1 MPLRWKR
8 IRPVT
13 RFKFPPPGRQVY
25 VQAFLNNV
33 RQGSLLAA
41 LERAAAKV
49 DAVTLRAELSQYAP
63 TAGLQALQGS
73 GLRDE
78 EVFATPTLLRTAPGT
93 LGYYR
98 LLLGVSQK
106 GFYTTKTGLNIFFS
120 MEDRQTVRVDAD
132 PYIEDLCSDLNAA
145 MAVLMTQLPQG
156 TLHDDVRQLPLLTL
170 GAQAD
175 GSWRGQIG
183 QTATRGV
190 FDALKAVVKNQGK
203 TYTETDV
210 SITVTNSAGREVTL
224 ALAPDPDVVI
234 REQVNN
240 TDVYKVAIEIK
251 GGTDYANLH
260 NRVGEAE
267 KSHQKARATGAQDCW
282 TLIALTNAN
291 MARLRQESPT
301 TREWFDM
308 AEVLAQSGTH
318 WSRLVTLTISAMGI

>member
-1 MPLRWKR
+1 MA
-8 IRPVT
+8 
-13 RFKFPPPGRQVY
+13 RFNFPPPGRQVY
-25 VQAFLNNV
+25 VQAFLANV
-33 RQGSLLAA
+33 RKASLHDA
-41 LERAAAKV
+41 LKTAVAKV
-49 DAVTLRAELSQYAP
+49 PASTLRAELTTYAP
-63 TAGLQALQGS
+63 APGLQALQGT

-78 EVFATPTLLRTAPGT
+78 DVFATPTLLRAAPGT

-106 GFYTTKTGLNIFFS
+106 GFYTTKSGLNVFFS
-120 MEDRQTVRVDAD
+120 MEDRETVRVDAD
-132 PYIEDLCSDLNAA
+132 ALIEDLCTELNEA
-145 MAVLMTQLPQG
+145 MGVLITQLPHG
-156 TLHDDVRQLPLLTL
+156 TLGEDVRQLPLLTL

-183 QTATRGV
+183 QKATRGV
-190 FDALKAVVKNQGK
+190 FDALKTVVKNQGK

-210 SITVTNSAGREVTL
+210 SITVINSAGREVTL

-267 KSHQKARATGAQDCW
+267 KSHQKARGSGAQDCW
-282 TLIALTNAN
+282 TLITLTNAD
-291 MARLRQESPT
+291 MTRLKQESPT

-308 AEVLAQSGTH
+308 TDVLAQRGAH